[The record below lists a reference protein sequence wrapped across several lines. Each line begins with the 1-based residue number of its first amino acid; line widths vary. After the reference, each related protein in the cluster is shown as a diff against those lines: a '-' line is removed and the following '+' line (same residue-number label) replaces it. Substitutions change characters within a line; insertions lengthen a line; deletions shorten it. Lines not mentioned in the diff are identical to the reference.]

1 MPSSSNAWN
10 RPLHIM
16 VKCPLN
22 HAMLEYPAAIY
33 LTDYFYRLCIIAVPA
48 ILVWLYVSW
57 PARSRYPRNVLV
69 VLTLLDLP
77 LVWLFPESP
86 PQFAQTGT
94 AEDPC
99 GPADQASLPSESAP
113 RVALCPLR

>member
-1 MPSSSNAWN
+1 
-10 RPLHIM
+10 M

-22 HAMLEYPAAIY
+22 HAMLEHPAAIY

-48 ILVWLYVSW
+48 ILAWLYVSW
-57 PARSRYPRNVLV
+57 PARSRYPRTVLV

-94 AEDPC
+94 TEDPSAQPIKPPC
-99 GPADQASLPSESAP
+99 PVNRAP
-113 RVALCPLR
+113 RVALCPPR